1 MSLIVIGCL
10 VLLIGLLT
18 CLITHIVCRK
28 PNGVVEITETAPDE
42 FKYLFIFTDPIEDI
56 PKMKKI
62 TFKVKNIRANSN
74 SYYETKES

>member
-1 MSLIVIGCL
+1 MTLHIIADILLVISLFICSLIYVISL
-10 VLLIGLLT
+10 
-18 CLITHIVCRK
+18 K